1 MAVVLVA
8 EDDPDI
14 SELLGML
21 IEELGHEAVLTSTGE
36 EALRRCRQEP
46 PDAAVLD
53 VAMPGDIDGLDVTRA
68 LRADPRTRQVPVL
81 LLTARAQ
88 DVDVVAGY
96 EAGADHYLVKPF
108 RVEELLSA
116 LESLTAP
123 R

>member
-14 SELLGML
+14 SELLAML

-36 EALRRCRQEP
+36 EALGRCRLAP

-53 VAMPGDIDGLDVTRA
+53 VAMPGDLDGLDVTRA
-68 LRADPRTRQVPVL
+68 LRADAGTARIPVL

-88 DVDVVAGY
+88 EGDVAAG
-96 EAGADHYLVKPF
+96 
-108 RVEELLSA
+108 
-116 LESLTAP
+116 
-123 R
+123 